1 MVGEL
6 VFDELTVAVVALV
19 GAWVGAVGAAPQGV
33 LQPGARGGRAQRR
46 GEARTLLSETCFMA
60 R

>member
-1 MVGEL
+1 VAWRGVAWRAVG
-6 VFDELTVAVVALV
+6 
-19 GAWVGAVGAAPQGV
+19 VGAVGAAPQGV